1 MDGPTQADAAGWVG
15 RLRRRWGV
23 STGQVFVILLV
34 FTCTGFTVMYLKRP
48 IVALVAGGDDQS
60 LLLGVAYY
68 VLVLPLYNA
77 ILLAYGTLFGQF
89 RFFWDFERRFVT
101 RLLSWRR
108 RSPAPAITACDR

>member
-1 MDGPTQADAAGWVG
+1 MQAGATGWVG

-34 FTCTGFTVMYLKRP
+34 FACTGFTVMFLKRP
-48 IVALVAGGDDQS
+48 VVALLAGEGEQS

-89 RFFWDFERRFVT
+89 RFFWDFERRAVA
-101 RLLSWRR
+101 RLLSVRR
-108 RSPAPAITACDR
+108 RAPGPAVSAADR